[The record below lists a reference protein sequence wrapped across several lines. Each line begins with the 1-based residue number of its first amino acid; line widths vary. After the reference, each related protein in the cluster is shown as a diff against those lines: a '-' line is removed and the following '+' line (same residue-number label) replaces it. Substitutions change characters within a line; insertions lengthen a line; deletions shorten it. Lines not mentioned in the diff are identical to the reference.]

1 MTRIERRPP
10 TSHRRYEGA
19 STLWIAGAVAVLLV
33 FGVIVYGMSGG
44 GPTATSEVHKPATP
58 GATVSEQGREVPS
71 TTGSAAS
78 PGRTASPDP
87 VAPR

>member
-1 MTRIERRPP
+1 
-10 TSHRRYEGA
+10 
-19 STLWIAGAVAVLLV
+19 
-33 FGVIVYGMSGG
+33 MSGG